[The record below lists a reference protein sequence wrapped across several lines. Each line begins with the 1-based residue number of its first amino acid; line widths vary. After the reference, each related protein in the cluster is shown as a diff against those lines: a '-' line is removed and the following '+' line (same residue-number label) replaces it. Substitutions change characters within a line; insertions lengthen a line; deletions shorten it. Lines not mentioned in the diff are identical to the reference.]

1 MNSGTDLFTT
11 YLRHSVVAFSFSVTS
26 LVVCPAISYAEEV
39 GLDTARIEQL
49 TGLKGSYDAKEGV
62 FTVRYPR
69 SDLDVNAGGIHI
81 TAPFGLTAWAA
92 FTRTGPHVT
101 VMGDMVML
109 EDQVNPVMSVAL
121 DSGLQVTAL
130 HNHFFWESPRVMFMH
145 IGGMG
150 AEEELARAVGKVFT
164 KIKDTAGGRG
174 ETLRVQID
182 PAKTTLNPDPI
193 AEILG
198 VKGDLAKGIYKV
210 TVGRTT
216 SMNGHDMGKSMG
228 VNSWAAFA
236 GSDER
241 AVVAGDIAMHEDE
254 LQAVLKTL
262 RANRINIVAIHN
274 HMTGESPRIV
284 FLHYWGVGT
293 TRDLATGVKAAF
305 DLARD

>member
-1 MNSGTDLFTT
+1 MNSETNLFKTN
-11 YLRHSVVAFSFSVTS
+11 LRYFVVALSFSLTS
-26 LVVCPAISYAEEV
+26 LVACPAITYAEEG

-49 TGLKGSYDAKEGV
+49 AGVKGSYDAKEGV

-69 SDLDVNAGGIHI
+69 DDLDVNAGGIHI

-130 HNHFFWESPRVMFMH
+130 HNHFFWETPRVMFMH

-150 AEEELARAVGKVFT
+150 AEEDLARAAGKVFA

-174 ETLRVQID
+174 ETLRAQVD
-182 PAKTTLNPDPI
+182 PAKTTLNPDLI

-198 VKGDLAKGIYKV
+198 VKGDLAKGVYKI

-216 SMNGHDMGKSMG
+216 NMNGHDMGKSMG
-228 VNSWAAFA
+228 VNSWAAFS
-236 GSDER
+236 GSDDR
-241 AVVAGDIAMHEDE
+241 AAVAGDIAMHEDE
-254 LQAVLKTL
+254 LQSVLKTL

-305 DLARD
+305 GLARD

>member
-1 MNSGTDLFTT
+1 MNPDSNLRITHARRLTVALLFF
-11 YLRHSVVAFSFSVTS
+11 LTS
-26 LVVCPAISYAEEV
+26 LVVCPAVSYAEE
-39 GLDTARIEQL
+39 GALDTARIEQL

-69 SDLDVNAGGIHI
+69 DDLDVNAGGIHI

-92 FTRTGPHVT
+92 FTRAGPHVT

-121 DSGLQVTAL
+121 DSALQVTAL
-130 HNHFFWESPRVMFMH
+130 HNHFFWETPRVMFMH

-150 AEEELARAVGKVFT
+150 AEEDLARAVGKVFA

-174 ETLRVQID
+174 ETLRAQID
-182 PAKTTLNPDPI
+182 PAKTTLNPDRI

-198 VKGDLAKGIYKV
+198 VKGDLGKGVYKV

-228 VNSWAAFA
+228 VNSWAAFS
-236 GSDER
+236 GSDDR

-254 LQAVLKTL
+254 LQSVLKTL

-274 HMTGESPRIV
+274 HMTGESPRIL
-284 FLHYWGVGT
+284 FLHYWGIGS

>member
-1 MNSGTDLFTT
+1 MNPETDLFTT
-11 YLRHSVVAFSFSVTS
+11 YLRRSVVAFSFSVTS
-26 LVVCPAISYAEEV
+26 LVVCPAISYAEEG

-49 TGLKGSYDAKEGV
+49 TDLKGSYDAKEGV

-69 SDLDVNAGGIHI
+69 NDLDVNAGGIHI

-92 FTRTGPHVT
+92 FTRTGSHVS

-121 DSGLQVTAL
+121 ESGLQVTAL
-130 HNHFFWESPRVMFMH
+130 HNHFFWETPRVMFMH

-150 AEEELARAVGKVFT
+150 AEEDLARAVGKVFA
-164 KIKDTAGGRG
+164 KIKETAGGRG
-174 ETLRVQID
+174 EVLRSQID

-198 VKGDLAKGIYKV
+198 VKGDLAKGVYKV

-236 GSDER
+236 GGDDR

-254 LQAVLKTL
+254 LQSVLKTL
-262 RANRINIVAIHN
+262 RANRIDVVAIHN
-274 HMTGESPRIV
+274 HMTGESPRIL
-284 FLHYWGVGT
+284 FLHYWGIGT
-293 TRDLATGVKAAF
+293 SRDLATGVKAAF
-305 DLARD
+305 DLAHD

>member
-1 MNSGTDLFTT
+1 MNFYQLRRRHARSIAFALLVCLPSLIAFT
-11 YLRHSVVAFSFSVTS
+11 
-26 LVVCPAISYAEEV
+26 EV
-39 GLDTARIEQL
+39 SRADESTVNQARIEQL

-69 SDLDVNAGGIHI
+69 NDLEVNAGGIHI

-92 FTRTGPHVT
+92 FTRSGSHVA

-121 DSGLQVTAL
+121 ESGLQVSAL
-130 HNHFFWESPRVMFMH
+130 HNHFFWETPRVMFMH
-145 IGGMG
+145 IGGMD
-150 AEEELARAVGKVFT
+150 EEEALARAVGKVFA
-164 KIKDTAGGRG
+164 KIKETAGGRG
-174 ETLRVQID
+174 ETLQAQID
-182 PAKTTLNPDPI
+182 PAKTTLNPDLI

-198 VKGDLAKGIYKV
+198 VKGDLAKGVYKI

-236 GSDER
+236 GSDDR

-254 LQAVLKTL
+254 LQLVLKAL
-262 RANRINIVAIHN
+262 RANRINVVAIHN
-274 HMTGESPRIV
+274 HMTGELPRIV
-284 FLHYWGVGT
+284 FLHWHIIDAL
-293 TRDLATGVKAAF
+293 RKED
-305 DLARD
+305 

>member
-1 MNSGTDLFTT
+1 MNAESDLFTHFARR
-11 YLRHSVVAFSFSVTS
+11 LVVALSFSLTS
-26 LVVCPAISYAEEV
+26 LAVCAAIAYAEEG
-39 GLDTARIEQL
+39 GLDTARIEQH

-69 SDLDVNAGGIHI
+69 NDLDVSAGGMHI

-121 DSGLQVTAL
+121 ESGLQVTAL
-130 HNHFFWESPRVMFMH
+130 HNHFFWETPRVMFMH

-150 AEEELARAVGKVFT
+150 EEEVLARAVGKVFA
-164 KIKDTAGGRG
+164 KIKDTEGGRG
-174 ETLRVQID
+174 ETLRSQID
-182 PAKTTLNPDPI
+182 PAKTTLNPDLI

-198 VKGDLAKGIYKV
+198 VKGDLAKGVYKV

-216 SMNGHDMGKSMG
+216 SMNSHDMGKSMG
-228 VNSWAAFA
+228 VNSWAAFS
-236 GSDER
+236 GSDDR

-254 LQAVLKTL
+254 LQSVLKAL

-284 FLHYWGVGT
+284 FLHYWGIGT

-305 DLARD
+305 DLAHD

>member
-1 MNSGTDLFTT
+1 MNFYQLPRRHARSIAFALLVCLPSLIAFT
-11 YLRHSVVAFSFSVTS
+11 
-26 LVVCPAISYAEEV
+26 EV
-39 GLDTARIEQL
+39 SRADESTLNQARIEQL

-69 SDLDVNAGGIHI
+69 NDLEVNAGGIHI

-92 FTRTGPHVT
+92 FTRSGSHVA

-121 DSGLQVTAL
+121 ESGLQVSAL
-130 HNHFFWESPRVMFMH
+130 HNHFFWETPRVMFMH
-145 IGGMG
+145 IGGMD
-150 AEEELARAVGKVFT
+150 EEEALARAVGKVFA
-164 KIKDTAGGRG
+164 KIKETAGGRG
-174 ETLRVQID
+174 ETLQAQID
-182 PAKTTLNPDPI
+182 PAKTTLNPDLI

-198 VKGDLAKGIYKV
+198 VKGDLAKGVYKI

-236 GSDER
+236 GSDDR

-254 LQAVLKTL
+254 LQLVLKAL
-262 RANRINIVAIHN
+262 RANRINVVAIHN
-274 HMTGESPRIV
+274 HMTGELPRIV
-284 FLHYWGVGT
+284 FLHWHIIDAL
-293 TRDLATGVKAAF
+293 RKED
-305 DLARD
+305 

>member
-1 MNSGTDLFTT
+1 MNSERELFTNFARR
-11 YLRHSVVAFSFSVTS
+11 LVVALSFSLTG
-26 LVVCPAISYAEEV
+26 LVVCPAISYAEEG

-69 SDLDVNAGGIHI
+69 NDLDVNAGGVHI

-92 FTRTGPHVT
+92 FTRTGSHVT

-130 HNHFFWESPRVMFMH
+130 HNHFFWETPRVMFMH

-150 AEEELARAVGKVFT
+150 AEEELARAVGKVFA
-164 KIKDTAGGRG
+164 KINDTAGGRG
-174 ETLRVQID
+174 ETLRSQID
-182 PAKTTLNPDPI
+182 PAKTTLNPDLI

-198 VKGDLAKGIYKV
+198 VKGDLAKGVYKV

-236 GSDER
+236 GRDDR

-254 LQAVLKTL
+254 LQAVLKAL

-305 DLARD
+305 DLAHD

>member
-1 MNSGTDLFTT
+1 MNTESDLFAT
-11 YLRHSVVAFSFSVTS
+11 YLRRSVVAFSFSVTS

-49 TGLKGSYDAKEGV
+49 TGLTGSYDAKEGV

-130 HNHFFWESPRVMFMH
+130 HNHFFWETPRVMFMH

-150 AEEELARAVGKVFT
+150 AEEELARAVGKVFA

-174 ETLRVQID
+174 ETLRAQID

-198 VKGDLAKGIYKV
+198 VKGDLGKGVFKV

-216 SMNGHDMGKSMG
+216 SMNGHNMGKSMG
-228 VNSWAAFA
+228 VNSWAAFS
-236 GSDER
+236 GSDDR
-241 AVVAGDIAMHEDE
+241 AVVAGDVAMHEDE
-254 LQAVLKTL
+254 LQSVLKTL

-284 FLHYWGVGT
+284 FLHYWEIGS

>member
-1 MNSGTDLFTT
+1 MNTESDLFTA
-11 YLRHSVVAFSFSVTS
+11 YLRRSVVALTFSVTS
-26 LVVCPAISYAEEV
+26 LAVCLAISYAEEG
-39 GLDTARIEQL
+39 GLDTARIEKL
-49 TGLKGSYDAKEGV
+49 TGFKGSYDAKEGV

-69 SDLDVNAGGIHI
+69 NDLDVNAGGIHI

-92 FTRTGPHVT
+92 FTRTGSHVT

-130 HNHFFWESPRVMFMH
+130 HNHFFSESPRVMFMH

-150 AEEELARAVGKVFT
+150 AEEELARAVGKVFA
-164 KIKDTAGGRG
+164 KIKDTAGARG

-198 VKGDLAKGIYKV
+198 VKGDLAKGVYKV

-228 VNSWAAFA
+228 VNSWAAFS
-236 GSDER
+236 GSDDR
-241 AVVAGDIAMHEDE
+241 AVVAGDLAMHEDE
-254 LQAVLKTL
+254 LQSVLKML
-262 RANRINIVAIHN
+262 RADRINIVAIHN

>member
-1 MNSGTDLFTT
+1 MHSETDLFGN
-11 YLRHSVVAFSFSVTS
+11 YARRFVVAISFSLMNLFVY
-26 LVVCPAISYAEEV
+26 PAISCAEES
-39 GLDTARIEQL
+39 GLNTDRIEQL
-49 TGLKGSYDAKEGV
+49 TGLKGSCDAKEGV

-69 SDLDVNAGGIHI
+69 NDLEINAGGIHI

-92 FTRTGPHVT
+92 FTRTGSHVT

-121 DSGLQVTAL
+121 ESGLQVTAL
-130 HNHFFWESPRVMFMH
+130 HNHFFWETPRVMFMH
-145 IGGMG
+145 IGGMD
-150 AEEELARAVGKVFT
+150 EEEALARAVGKVFA
-164 KIKDTAGGRG
+164 KIKETAGGRG
-174 ETLRVQID
+174 ETLQAQID
-182 PAKTTLNPDPI
+182 PAKTTLNPDLI

-198 VKGDLAKGIYKV
+198 VKGDLAKGVYKI

-236 GSDER
+236 GSDDR

-254 LQAVLKTL
+254 LQPVLKAL
-262 RANRINIVAIHN
+262 RAKRINIVAIHN
-274 HMTGESPRIV
+274 HMTGELPRIV
-284 FLHYWGVGT
+284 FLHYWGLGSA
-293 TRDLATGVKAAF
+293 RELATAVKAAF

>member
-1 MNSGTDLFTT
+1 MNSDSNLRTTHARRMTVALLLFLTT
-11 YLRHSVVAFSFSVTS
+11 
-26 LVVCPAISYAEEV
+26 LVVCPAVSYAEEG

-62 FTVRYPR
+62 LTVRYPR
-69 SDLDVNAGGIHI
+69 NDLDVNAGGIHI

-92 FTRTGPHVT
+92 FTRTGSHVT

-145 IGGMG
+145 IAGMG
-150 AEEELARAVGKVFT
+150 DEEELARAVGRVFT
-164 KIKDTAGGRG
+164 KIKDTAGSRG
-174 ETLRVQID
+174 ETLRAQID

-198 VKGDLAKGIYKV
+198 VKGDLAKGVYKV

-216 SMNGHDMGKSMG
+216 SMNDHDMGKSMG
-228 VNSWAAFA
+228 VNSWAAFS

-254 LQAVLKTL
+254 LQSVLKTL

-274 HMTGESPRIV
+274 HMIGESPRIV

-305 DLARD
+305 DLAHN

>member
-1 MNSGTDLFTT
+1 MNSETDLFTT

-130 HNHFFWESPRVMFMH
+130 HNHFFWETPRVMFMH

-150 AEEELARAVGKVFT
+150 AEEDLARAVGKVFT

-174 ETLRVQID
+174 EPLRARID
-182 PAKTTLNPDPI
+182 PAKTTLNPDLI

-198 VKGDLAKGIYKV
+198 VKGDLAKGVYKV

-236 GSDER
+236 GSDDR
-241 AVVAGDIAMHEDE
+241 AVVAGDVAMHEDE
-254 LQAVLKTL
+254 LQSVLKTL
-262 RANRINIVAIHN
+262 RANRIDIVAIHN

-284 FLHYWGVGT
+284 FLHYWGIGS
-293 TRDLATGVKAAF
+293 TRDLAAGVKAVF
-305 DLARD
+305 DLCP

>member
-1 MNSGTDLFTT
+1 MNSASEPFA
-11 YLRHSVVAFSFSVTS
+11 RRMIVALSFSLMTM
-26 LVVCPAISYAEEV
+26 VVCPAVSYAEE
-39 GLDTARIEQL
+39 GALDTARIEQL

-69 SDLDVNAGGIHI
+69 DDLDVNAGGIHI

-92 FTRTGPHVT
+92 FTRIGPHVT

-130 HNHFFWESPRVMFMH
+130 HNHFFWETPRVVFMH

-150 AEEELARAVGKVFT
+150 AEEELARAAGKVFA

-174 ETLRVQID
+174 ETLRTQID
-182 PAKTTLNPDPI
+182 PAKSTLNPDRI

-198 VKGDLAKGIYKV
+198 VKGDLAKGVYKV
-210 TVGRTT
+210 TVGRAT

-228 VNSWAAFA
+228 VNSWAAFS
-236 GSDER
+236 GSDDR

-254 LQAVLKTL
+254 LQSVLKTL
-262 RANRINIVAIHN
+262 RANRISIVAIHN

-284 FLHYWGVGT
+284 FLHYWGIGS

>member
-1 MNSGTDLFTT
+1 MNSESGLFTT
-11 YLRHSVVAFSFSVTS
+11 FARPMVVALSFSLMS
-26 LVVCPAISYAEEV
+26 LVECPAISYAEDV
-39 GLDTARIEQL
+39 GLHTARIEQL

-69 SDLDVNAGGIHI
+69 NDLDVNAGGIHI

-92 FTRTGPHVT
+92 FTRFGPHVT

-109 EDQVNPVMSVAL
+109 EDQVSPVMSVAL
-121 DSGLQVTAL
+121 ESGLQVTAL
-130 HNHFFWESPRVMFMH
+130 HNHFFWETPRVMFMH
-145 IGGMG
+145 IGGMA
-150 AEEELARAVGKVFT
+150 AEEEVARAVGKVFA
-164 KIKDTAGGRG
+164 KIKETAGSRG
-174 ETLRVQID
+174 ETIRAQID
-182 PAKTTLNPDPI
+182 PEKTTLNPDLI

-198 VKGDLAKGIYKV
+198 VRGDLAKGVYKV

-236 GSDER
+236 GSDDR

-254 LQAVLKTL
+254 LQSVLKTL

-284 FLHYWGVGT
+284 FLHYWGIGS

-305 DLARD
+305 DLCP

>member
-1 MNSGTDLFTT
+1 MNSETDLFTT

-130 HNHFFWESPRVMFMH
+130 HNHFFWETPRVMFMH

-150 AEEELARAVGKVFT
+150 AEEDLARAVGKVFT

-174 ETLRVQID
+174 ETLRARID
-182 PAKTTLNPDPI
+182 PAKTTLNPDLI

-198 VKGDLAKGIYKV
+198 VKGDLAKGVYKV

-236 GSDER
+236 GSDNG

-254 LQAVLKTL
+254 LQAVLKAL
-262 RANRINIVAIHN
+262 RANCINIVAIHN

-284 FLHYWGVGT
+284 FLHYWGIGS

>member
-1 MNSGTDLFTT
+1 MNPDSNLRTTHARRLTVALLFF
-11 YLRHSVVAFSFSVTS
+11 LTS
-26 LVVCPAISYAEEV
+26 LVVCPAVSYAEEG

-49 TGLKGSYDAKEGV
+49 TGLKGSYDAKEAV

-69 SDLDVNAGGIHI
+69 NDLDVNAGGIHI

-130 HNHFFWESPRVMFMH
+130 HNHFFWETPRVMFMH

-174 ETLRVQID
+174 ETLRAQID

-198 VKGDLAKGIYKV
+198 VKGDLAKGVYKV
-210 TVGRTT
+210 TVGRST

-236 GSDER
+236 GSDDR

-254 LQAVLKTL
+254 LQAVLKAL

-293 TRDLATGVKAAF
+293 THDLATGVKAAF

>member
-1 MNSGTDLFTT
+1 MNSETDLFTT

-130 HNHFFWESPRVMFMH
+130 HNHFFWETPRVMFMH

-150 AEEELARAVGKVFT
+150 AEEDLARAVGKVFT

-174 ETLRVQID
+174 EPLRARID
-182 PAKTTLNPDPI
+182 PAKTTLNPDLI

-198 VKGDLAKGIYKV
+198 VKGDLAKGVYKV

-236 GSDER
+236 GSDDR
-241 AVVAGDIAMHEDE
+241 AVVAGDVAMHEDE
-254 LQAVLKTL
+254 LQSVLKTL
-262 RANRINIVAIHN
+262 RANRIDIVAIHN

-284 FLHYWGVGT
+284 FLHYWGIGS

>member
-1 MNSGTDLFTT
+1 MDSDTGLITT
-11 YLRHSVVAFSFSVTS
+11 HVQQSAVALSIS
-26 LVVCPAISYAEEV
+26 LMSLLAYPAISRAE
-39 GLDTARIEQL
+39 GSDLDTARIEQL

-69 SDLDVNAGGIHI
+69 NDLDVNAGGVHI

-92 FTRTGPHVT
+92 FTRTGSHVA

-121 DSGLQVTAL
+121 ESGLQVTAL
-130 HNHFFWESPRVMFMH
+130 HNHFFWETPRVMFMH

-150 AEEELARAVGKVFT
+150 EEEELARAVGKVFA
-164 KIKDTAGGRG
+164 KIKDTAAGRG
-174 ETLRVQID
+174 GTLRSQID
-182 PAKTTLNPDPI
+182 PAKTTLNPDLI

-198 VKGDLAKGIYKV
+198 VKGDLAKGVYKV
-210 TVGRTT
+210 TVARTT
-216 SMNGHDMGKSMG
+216 IMNGHDMGKSMG
-228 VNSWAAFA
+228 VNSWAAFS
-236 GSDER
+236 GSDDR

-254 LQAVLKTL
+254 LQAVLKAL

-284 FLHYWGVGT
+284 FLHYWGAGT
-293 TRDLATGVKAAF
+293 THDLATSVKAAF

>member
-228 VNSWAAFA
+228 VNSWAAFS
-236 GSDER
+236 GSDDR

-254 LQAVLKTL
+254 LQSVLKTL